1 MDAPLNI
8 RALEL
13 TCAVRDSAG
22 RITHVGGTL
31 SDGTRWAKPLAEVMR
46 EMEED
51 AARYYVR
58 FGAQHAALGIEAH
71 GAERRL
77 ACLIDASWTP
87 ARLPACPK

>member
-1 MDAPLNI
+1 VDAPLNI

-58 FGAQHAALGIEAH
+58 FGAQHAALGIEEH

-87 ARLPACPK
+87 ATLPACPK